1 MVNLKHL
8 KEEIET
14 LSLQQQMFIGRM
26 FYDENISMFENKNGV
41 FINLTEVDPLLLEKI
56 HIHLQQIREQE
67 QSLNQL
73 EIKKQQYKDNFFSNL
88 NEGCE

>member
-14 LSLQQQMFIGRM
+14 LSLQQQIFIGRM

-56 HIHLQQIREQE
+56 HIHLQQIKDQE

-73 EIKKQQYKDNFFSNL
+73 EIKKQQYKDNFFNNL
-88 NEGCE
+88 NEVCE